1 MRGCNKKKKE
11 KIRIRTKSFIKSF
24 LTGYPD
30 ESAKRYSICKADG
43 TTARA
48 CLRLCCK
55 MFGISEKNR
64 TFSRQ
69 QLDIL
74 AERLCKCDKD
84 ASDSMLDT
92 APYI

>member
-1 MRGCNKKKKE
+1 MNRRKDTVYARLMEQLQGPVCGC
-11 KIRIRTKSFIKSF
+11 
-24 LTGYPD
+24 
-30 ESAKRYSICKADG
+30 A
-43 TTARA
+43 AR
-48 CLRLCCK
+48 CLEFQK
-55 MFGISEKNR
+55 KNR